1 MKYYQFLSRI
11 VIHILILACLILSA
25 CNLTSSNQPIPA
37 SPGITSGLPNAATFT
52 TAPSSTLNPTPL
64 PTFTAA
70 TAKTMLVVAFH
81 QLAGAFPFRITETDR
96 YLAEV
101 VHVTTDYAAAD
112 RYHSITTQDLTTK
125 KDETIIIGTKTWWKI
140 NGIWDATP
148 SGTLPQ
154 NNYWELIP
162 KVQDVTYTGQDI
174 VSGVRC
180 FIFSFTLDVQAPGLY
195 LTGSGQAWVGISDGL
210 PYQFDFTPGV
220 NVTGGPTNQ
229 LYTYGITVDIQQPA
243 P

>member
-1 MKYYQFLSRI
+1 
-11 VIHILILACLILSA
+11 
-25 CNLTSSNQPIPA
+25 
-37 SPGITSGLPNAATFT
+37 
-52 TAPSSTLNPTPL
+52 
-64 PTFTAA
+64 
-70 TAKTMLVVAFH
+70 
-81 QLAGAFPFRITETDR
+81 
-96 YLAEV
+96 
-101 VHVTTDYAAAD
+101 VTTDYAVAD

-125 KDETIIIGTKTWWKI
+125 KDETITIGTKTWWKI

-148 SGTLPQ
+148 SGALPQ
-154 NNYWELIP
+154 NNYWDLIP

-180 FIFSFTLDVQAPGLY
+180 FVFSFTLDVQGSGLN
-195 LTGSGQAWVGISDGL
+195 LTGSGQAWIGISDGL

-229 LYTYGITVDIQQPA
+229 LYTYGIIVDIQQPV